1 MLNRD
6 FRLEDQTALGL
17 ALKEADELAVVWI
30 YEEGLEGIPWVRR
43 WESHGLRTRLEAFLR
58 FQEALNTIGQQ
69 AFLCLLSYDEALAH
83 IRQFFEFEKIF
94 LNRGYDQ
101 IGRALSQAARRAGVP
116 VEETG
121 DGMIFEPE
129 RILKKDGTSY
139 QMFTPYYRQWLQAMA
154 SEPPVSR
161 MTIDND
167 FPTSVK
173 LADVPGMIFI
183 EALEKELKEDRPQ
196 NFHHGLGRRSA
207 LKGFTG
213 MRQHLQD
220 FLSNGLAT
228 YEALRDLPAV
238 DGTSGMSVYLNT
250 GMLSPRQFVGALLKT
265 PGHETLL
272 RQYVWRE
279 FYLQL
284 AHHQPHV
291 LTAAMRPEFASLE
304 WERSPFYFEAWKNG
318 ETGVP
323 LVDAAM
329 KALAAE
335 GKLHNRLRMVA
346 ASYLVKDLHVN
357 WQQGEAYFRDM
368 LADYEPALN
377 NGGWQWCA
385 STGTDA
391 QPYFRVFNP
400 WQQSLKF
407 DPEAVFMKR
416 WLPGFAQVEAKKFHQ
431 PGGLTAYGYP
441 DVIVDHAEAV
451 RMTKAL
457 YQQAKERYLKQI
469 PHDASE

>member
-1 MLNRD
+1 M
-6 FRLEDQTALGL
+6 
-17 ALKEADELAVVWI
+17 KEADELAVVWI
-30 YEEGLEGIPWVRR
+30 YEEGLEGIPWARR
-43 WESHGLRTRLEAFLR
+43 LESHGLRTRLEAFLR
-58 FQEALNTIGQQ
+58 FQEALKTLGQQ
-69 AFLCLLSYDEALAH
+69 ASLCLLPYDEALAQ
-83 IRQFFEFEKIF
+83 IRQFFEFQKIY
-94 LNRGYDQ
+94 LNRGYDR
-101 IGRALSQAARRAGVP
+101 IGKALSQAVRRAGVP

-139 QMFTPYYRQWLQAMA
+139 QMFTLYYRQWLQALA
-154 SEPPVSR
+154 LEPPVFR
-161 MTIDND
+161 KTFDKKI
-167 FPTSVK
+167 PVSVN
-173 LADVPGMIFI
+173 LANIPGMFFS
-183 EALEKELKEDRPQ
+183 EPLEKELKEDPQ
-196 NFHHGLGRRSA
+196 RNFYHGLGRRTA
-207 LKGFTG
+207 LQGYTG
-213 MRQHLQD
+213 MWQHLQD

-228 YEALRDLPAV
+228 YEEHRDIPAV
-238 DGTSGMSVYLNT
+238 EGTSGMSVYLNT
-250 GMLSPRQFVGALLKT
+250 GMLSPRQFVGALLKV

-291 LTAAMRPEFASLE
+291 LTTAMRPEYASLK

-357 WQQGEAYFRDM
+357 WQQGEAYFMDM

-407 DPEAVFMKR
+407 DPEAIFMKR
-416 WLPGFAQVEAKKFHQ
+416 WLPDFAQVEAYKFHQ

-441 DVIVDHAEAV
+441 GVIVDHAEAV

-457 YQQAKERYLKQI
+457 YQQAKARYLKQI
-469 PHDASE
+469 PHDAPQ